1 MSAPGK
7 LFIKMLEQIPYVK
20 GLVSR
25 IANFEKYISFEPGHY
40 YSPLVEPADYI
51 EQQKKF
57 NASEDYLPVE
67 IDFNEKE
74 QLETLHSFNEYYAE
88 FPYHKNEK
96 EFRFILDN
104 VFFTYADAFGLY
116 AMIRK
121 LSPKKI
127 IEIGSG
133 FSSALILDTNEI
145 FFNKSIELTF
155 IDPNPERLKTNIRQG
170 EKINIVKKKIQE
182 VDVKL
187 FQSLQA
193 GDFLLID
200 TSHVSK
206 SGSEVNHIYFNIL
219 PYLEKGVNI
228 HIHDIFFPFE
238 YPAQWI
244 VKENR
249 SWNEIFLL
257 RAFLAYNNH
266 FKITYFNSFMEKK
279 YIKYYK
285 DHFPLA
291 LERNTT
297 VCGGIWIE
305 KKQ

>member
-1 MSAPGK
+1 LSYLGK
-7 LFIKMLEQIPYVK
+7 VLIKTLGLFSYVK
-20 GLVSR
+20 RLEKR
-25 IANFEKYISFEPGHY
+25 IDGFEKYMSFEPGHY
-40 YSPLVEPADYI
+40 YSPLVEPKDYL
-51 EQQKKF
+51 EQQKQF
-57 NASEDYLPVE
+57 NASSNYLPVE

-74 QLETLHSFNEYYAE
+74 QLDTLRSFNEYYQE

-96 EFRFILDN
+96 QLRFTLDN

-121 LSPKKI
+121 FRPKKI

-145 FFNKSIELTF
+145 FFNNAIELTF

-170 EKINIVKKKIQE
+170 EEINIVEKKIQE
-182 VDVKL
+182 VDIEL

-206 SGSEVNHIYFNIL
+206 SGSDVNHIYFNIL
-219 PYLEKGVNI
+219 PHLNDGVYI

-238 YPAQWI
+238 YPTQWI

-249 SWNEIFLL
+249 SWNEVFLL
-257 RAFLAYNNH
+257 RSFLAYNNN
-266 FKITYFNSFMEKK
+266 FKIIYFNSFMEEK
-279 YIKYYK
+279 YTKYFE
-285 DHFPLA
+285 DNFPLA
-291 LERNTT
+291 LKRNET

-305 KKQ
+305 KI